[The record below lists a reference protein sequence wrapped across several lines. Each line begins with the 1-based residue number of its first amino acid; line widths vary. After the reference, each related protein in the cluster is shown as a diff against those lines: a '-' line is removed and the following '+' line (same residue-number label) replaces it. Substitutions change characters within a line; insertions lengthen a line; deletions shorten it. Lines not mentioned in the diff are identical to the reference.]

1 MIDNKFTLKKILG
14 QGGSSRVYLATDNND
29 QQYAVKILRKDKK
42 YSYERGSWMIQ
53 KEYWIMTKLQEH
65 PNILNWFY
73 FNPDGNMKSSGKK
86 ENVMYNL
93 LELADNGPVSNFIRV
108 TGPIEENLVR
118 FMFLQLGDG
127 VKYMHSKL
135 LAHLDLKLENIL
147 LDKYFNIKLADLGV
161 SHQLTKDSK
170 EWAHRRG
177 TMHYMAPEVAGLQ
190 KDEKYE
196 ALKADIYSLGVW
208 LYILLIGEFPD
219 LKVISQIFL
228 ATNDTEMDDND
239 TKKSDVDQ
247 TLVKKWNKLSENSRN
262 LIVQMLEKEPFA
274 RPSIDEIFDHAWFS
288 EDFTEETQC
297 NLYNEMSYRKTFIA
311 DFLRKKPKAS

>member
-1 MIDNKFTLKKILG
+1 
-14 QGGSSRVYLATDNND
+14 
-29 QQYAVKILRKDKK
+29 
-42 YSYERGSWMIQ
+42 
-53 KEYWIMTKLQEH
+53 
-65 PNILNWFY
+65 
-73 FNPDGNMKSSGKK
+73 
-86 ENVMYNL
+86 
-93 LELADNGPVSNFIRV
+93 
-108 TGPIEENLVR
+108 
-118 FMFLQLGDG
+118 
-127 VKYMHSKL
+127 
-135 LAHLDLKLENIL
+135 
-147 LDKYFNIKLADLGV
+147 LGV

-247 TLVKKWNKLSENSRN
+247 TLVRHKELCE
-262 LIVQMLEKEPFA
+262 MLGLK
-274 RPSIDEIFDHAWFS
+274 DEIEKPIESS
-288 EDFTEETQC
+288 EKQTDLYSQFEAININDF
-297 NLYNEMSYRKTFIA
+297 K
-311 DFLRKKPKAS
+311 D